1 MLTVITDAASDLDNA
16 TNNIITDNSI
26 TNEIKK
32 ITGATQ
38 DPVKMKVSNDDL
50 ALIPALIPPLVENL
64 DGDLTKTF
72 SNEAESP
79 TEVNEAA
86 SDGSDAT
93 DGNSNE
99 EKVAQSVSFMQI
111 ESSTKEEPAEKEDV
125 KPEADADKGENADD

>member
-93 DGNSNE
+93 EGNSNE